1 MILYLCAMI
10 FNNIRFILTDIE
22 GTTSSVSFVY
32 EVLFPYFRNN
42 LPHLESLLHLPEVH
56 EAFEQT
62 IEEAQ
67 KLEGINLYE
76 TSKIIETLG
85 RWSLEDKKIT
95 PLKTLQGILWK
106 EAYEKGEIRGH
117 IYPDVPGQ
125 LRNWR
130 EQGVRLGVFSSGSV
144 AAQQLLF
151 GYSESGDL
159 KPLFEAWFD
168 TKTGGK
174 RECETYQQI
183 AENLQLEAG
192 QILFL
197 SDITQELEAAEAAG
211 LQTVQLVRPGTESN
225 WKNTAADFT
234 EIDVAATK
242 V

>member
-1 MILYLCAMI
+1 MI

-42 LPHLESLLHLPEVH
+42 LPRLESLLHIPEVH

-67 KLEGINLYE
+67 RLEGINLYE

-95 PLKTLQGILWK
+95 PLKTLQGILWQ
-106 EAYEKGEIRGH
+106 EAYEKGEIKGH
-117 IYPDVPGQ
+117 IYPEVADQ
-125 LRNWR
+125 LHAWR
-130 EQGVRLGVFSSGSV
+130 EQEIRLGVFSSGSV

-151 GYSESGDL
+151 GHSEAGDL

-174 RECETYQQI
+174 RESATYEKI
-183 AENLQLEAG
+183 AEQLKLQAG

-197 SDITQELEAAEAAG
+197 SDIVEELQAAEEAG
-211 LQTVQLVRPGTESN
+211 LQTVQLLRPGTTAA
-225 WKNTAADFT
+225 WKNTAPDFK
-234 EIDVAATK
+234 EIKIAQGAEI
-242 V
+242 